1 MGLQITGVVILLAF
15 YGCYAA
21 KMAAQRRRG
30 IRTDQLGRGKSGPAR
45 RVESA
50 VKAAT
55 YGAVLVEAVSILL
68 DTGSFPPP
76 VRVLG
81 AITGCIGTLVF
92 ILSVLTMRDS
102 WRAGVPG
109 EDKTELVTRGI
120 YRISRNPAFLG
131 FDLVYLGI
139 GVMFFNWA
147 LLAASLFAAWMLHRQ
162 IVEVEEPFLAEAFGE
177 AYLEYRGTVC
187 RYLGRRRE

>member
-1 MGLQITGVVILLAF
+1 MGFQIAGIAVLLLF
-15 YGCYAA
+15 YGCYIA
-21 KMAAQRRRG
+21 KMTAQGRRG
-30 IRTDQLGRGKSGPAR
+30 IRTDQMGRGKSGSAKR
-45 RVESA
+45 IESA
-50 VKAAT
+50 LRTVT
-55 YGAVLVEAVSILL
+55 YGAVLTEAVSIAL
-68 DTGSFPPP
+68 DTGSLPLP
-76 VRVLG
+76 VRTLG
-81 AITGCIGTLVF
+81 VITSCIGTAVF

>member
-1 MGLQITGVVILLAF
+1 M
-15 YGCYAA
+15 
-21 KMAAQRRRG
+21 
-30 IRTDQLGRGKSGPAR
+30 
-45 RVESA
+45 
-50 VKAAT
+50 
-55 YGAVLVEAVSILL
+55 
-68 DTGSFPPP
+68 
-76 VRVLG
+76 
-81 AITGCIGTLVF
+81 
-92 ILSVLTMRDS
+92 
-102 WRAGVPG
+102 
-109 EDKTELVTRGI
+109 TRGI

-147 LLAASLFAAWMLHRQ
+147 LLAASLFAAWMLHCQ